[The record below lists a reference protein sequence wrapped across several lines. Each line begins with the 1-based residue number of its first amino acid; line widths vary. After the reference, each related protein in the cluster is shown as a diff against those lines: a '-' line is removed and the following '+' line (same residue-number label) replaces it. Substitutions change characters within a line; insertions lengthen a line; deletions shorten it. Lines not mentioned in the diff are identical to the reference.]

1 MKELD
6 EEHIESKRKG
16 MNTCNENGK
25 DRENT
30 HNERYRKE
38 HIELKRQRNRQNT
51 QND

>member
-6 EEHIESKRKG
+6 EEHIESKRK
-16 MNTCNENGK
+16 NTYNENGK

-38 HIELKRQRNRQNT
+38 HIELKR
-51 QND
+51 